1 MSTIQQITKIND
13 NQEIYQD
20 FLDSHFKK
28 EITTEVL
35 ISKHGISKYYIRRCK
50 SYVRGKEK
58 LAYAHETFSQP
69 QSNPS
74 FEKFK
79 KEIDNLTLSGDPII
93 VNKVSQET
101 KLDHET
107 VRSCLC
113 YYAGLYN
120 DLNWLKFK

>member
-1 MSTIQQITKIND
+1 MSTKKQLIKIND

-50 SYVRGKEK
+50 SYVRGLAKEK
-58 LAYAHETFSQP
+58 YAHETFPQP
-69 QSNPS
+69 QSGPS

-79 KEIDNLTLSGDPII
+79 KEIDRLALIGDPII
-93 VNKVSQET
+93 VNRVSQKTE
-101 KLDHET
+101 LDHET

>member
-1 MSTIQQITKIND
+1 MSTTEQITKIND

-28 EITTEVL
+28 EITAEVL
-35 ISKHGISKYYIRRCK
+35 ISKHRINRYYIRRCK
-50 SYVRGKEK
+50 AYVRGREK

-69 QSNPS
+69 QSGPA
-74 FEKFK
+74 FDKFK
-79 KEIDNLTLSGDPII
+79 KEMDNLALSGNRI
-93 VNKVSQET
+93 VVNRVCQET

-113 YYAGLYN
+113 YYAGLHN

>member
-1 MSTIQQITKIND
+1 MSTKKQLTKIND
-13 NQEIYQD
+13 SQEIYQD

-28 EITTEVL
+28 EITTKVL
-35 ISKHGISKYYIRRCK
+35 ISKHGIAEYYIRRCK
-50 SYVRGKEK
+50 SYVRGLAREK
-58 LAYAHETFSQP
+58 YDHETFPQP
-69 QSNPS
+69 QSGPA

-79 KEIDNLTLSGDPII
+79 KEIDRLTLIGAPII
-93 VNKVSQET
+93 VNQVCKEA

-113 YYAGLYN
+113 YYAGLHN